1 MLDERKEIHPLFEGA
16 PSTID
21 FKKLRKRIIRQTR
34 EAVEQYG
41 MIERGKNGW
50 FVYLVEKIVIHYWQ
64 H

>member
-16 PSTID
+16 PSTTD

-41 MIERGKNGW
+41 MIELGRNGW
-50 FVYLVEKIVIHYWQ
+50 FAYRAVKIVTLC
-64 H
+64 